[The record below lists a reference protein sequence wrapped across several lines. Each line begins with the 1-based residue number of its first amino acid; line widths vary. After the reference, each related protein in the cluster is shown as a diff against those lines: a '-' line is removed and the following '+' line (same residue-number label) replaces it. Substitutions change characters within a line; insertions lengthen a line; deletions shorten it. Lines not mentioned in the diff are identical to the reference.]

1 MVEGAVNQGLGYNV
15 VKDDTRI
22 TRVGRFL
29 RSWGVDELPQLIN
42 VLCGEMSIVGARP
55 TSGCQ
60 PSQQI
65 ELNAGSFQ

>member
-1 MVEGAVNQGLGYNV
+1 MRGQGLGYNV
-15 VKDDTRI
+15 AKNDPRI
-22 TRVGRFL
+22 TRADRFL
-29 RSWGVDELPQLIN
+29 RNWGMDELPQLIN